1 MEIVNGQEVISGA
14 FLLECNSEFKVNTY
28 TADQVLTVNQTGQL
42 IVSNSSSNLVY
53 TLPVAAAADVG
64 KWFTFAN
71 INTGRL
77 TIGPGTGGQI
87 NNGTA
92 TTGTFY
98 SDTDNTASCIIK
110 CVAANKWQV
119 ISANGIWSTT

>member
-14 FLLECNSEFKVNTY
+14 YLLECNSEFKVNTY
-28 TADQVLTVNQTGQL
+28 TGDQTLNMNQTGQL
-42 IVSNSSSNLVY
+42 IVMNSASNQII
-53 TLPVAAAADVG
+53 TLPIAAAADAG
-64 KWFTFAN
+64 KWFAFAN

-98 SDTDNTASCIIK
+98 TDTDYIAGCIIK
-110 CVAANKWQV
+110 CVAANKWAV
-119 ISANGIWSTT
+119 ISGNGTWATT